1 MNFLY
6 ILTIFL
12 LPVMMIGMGFLWR
25 KNGPK
30 QINSLYGY
38 RTTQSM
44 TSRETWDFAHIYAG
58 KIYLRTGIV
67 FFILTLLI
75 CIYFWSADDDT
86 AGIVS
91 VIVMTIQLIIFIL
104 TIPITE
110 SALKKNF
117 DKNGK
122 RKPENHLKNNSK

>member
-1 MNFLY
+1 
-6 ILTIFL
+6 
-12 LPVMMIGMGFLWR
+12 MGFLWR

-122 RKPENHLKNNSK
+122 RNPENHLKNNSK